1 MRGLSLQ
8 QTYPLSPFTPVNE
21 RVQEGDEFDGI
32 FEMYPTHIKHIYMV
46 DAGLTFNSPFPLV
59 LRPQRGVD
67 VILSFDFS
75 ARPSDST
82 PPFKVMGELY
92 YRDVPLRFVCVF
104 FLFLFLLLFVSLSQ
118 FLCLCACRL
127 SVSLF
132 LVSVSVSVSLSLSPS
147 LSLSFS
153 LSSLALCLC
162 PSVCLSVS
170 LSASSS
176 LSLPV
181 LSIYS
186 SWGDFVRLMGR

>member
-92 YRDVPLRFVCVF
+92 YIHLPLRFVCVF
-104 FLFLFLLLFVSLSQ
+104 FSFSFSSSFCLPVSVPLSV
-118 FLCLCACRL
+118 CL
-127 SVSLF
+127 SPVSLF
-132 LVSVSVSVSLSLSPS
+132 LVSLSVSLSLYLCLRLCLSLSLSPS
-147 LSLSFS
+147 LSD
-153 LSSLALCLC
+153 
-162 PSVCLSVS
+162 SVCLSLC

-181 LSIYS
+181 LSMYS
-186 SWGDFVRLMGR
+186 SLGDLVRLMGR